1 MKGVPSLLSKPPGPI
16 LYSDRFSHCFP
27 IREAAVTFFAWK
39 ALYKR
44 EKLTRTEHLG
54 SVQTCLSC
62 CSQERACYLKINKEC
77 QSLKW
82 LTDCFLSNAIPDSP
96 WLFFRSLDFS
106 LQINYDD
113 TSLLFRNVTVSLQK
127 SLPQYAARKASG
139 GNCTSVTKCN
149 KKHHS
154 SQVALPLVNASKS
167 HLDLCI
173 RR

>member
-1 MKGVPSLLSKPPGPI
+1 M
-16 LYSDRFSHCFP
+16 
-27 IREAAVTFFAWK
+27 
-39 ALYKR
+39 
-44 EKLTRTEHLG
+44 
-54 SVQTCLSC
+54 
-62 CSQERACYLKINKEC
+62 
-77 QSLKW
+77 KW

-139 GNCTSVTKCN
+139 GNCTSVKKCN

-154 SQVALPLVNASKS
+154 SQVALPLVNASIKEPS
-167 HLDLCI
+167 GFVHKKITDLQAI
-173 RR
+173 RWERTNFTVHRFSLVKNEQLRKTAVC